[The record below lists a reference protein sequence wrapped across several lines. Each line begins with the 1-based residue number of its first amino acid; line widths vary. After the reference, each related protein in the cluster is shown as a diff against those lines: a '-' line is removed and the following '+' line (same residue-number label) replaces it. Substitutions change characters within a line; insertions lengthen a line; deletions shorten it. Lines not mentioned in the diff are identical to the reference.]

1 MSSYPRH
8 LRTTPNVY
16 QSFYLNVDWLVVLNI
31 FQMFAYM
38 TQFSTD
44 PQSPPQ
50 PYPTLPP
57 TPTGRWCSIL
67 GARDALEASLD
78 KGLNHGYTRHR

>member
-44 PQSPPQ
+44 PQSPPN
-50 PYPTLPP
+50 P
-57 TPTGRWCSIL
+57 TPPCLPLPQAVGVPFSEPGTPSRQ
-67 GARDALEASLD
+67 A
-78 KGLNHGYTRHR
+78 